1 MSFALFLPSLPLV
14 PSCLLTFHLFLCS
27 PSEENG
33 GDEHSKLLAEGEE
46 GKRGDPGDEGA
57 VHEIGDDGEGRNT
70 LEGWEGGKEADK
82 TVWIH
87 FDDFLE
93 LFRYAISGFGTSTS
107 SLPWAVNLKTLQDM
121 YFTGIKRVYLPCCV
135 RSSLHILYR
144 PEGFEYRDAMEE
156 LSVSAPVERLL

>member
-1 MSFALFLPSLPLV
+1 M
-14 PSCLLTFHLFLCS
+14 LTFHFFLCS
-27 PSEENG
+27 PADENG

-70 LEGWEGGKEADK
+70 LEGWEGGKEADN

-93 LFRYAISGFGTSTS
+93 LFRYAISGFGNEYFKS
-107 SLPWAVNLKTLQDM
+107 S
-121 YFTGIKRVYLPCCV
+121 F
-135 RSSLHILYR
+135 SSEFENSSRYVLYW
-144 PEGFEYRDAMEE
+144 Y
-156 LSVSAPVERLL
+156 